1 MTTNQTKF
9 EQKKKVIKKMLAAT
23 LLSVGIFTSFM
34 AEEGVNHAQAYMIT
48 CAQERYD
55 GYEAYKENVLSKKHY
70 KDAGL
75 SALYKNVVNMFPK
88 MLNFD
93 DGRHKRWVDN
103 DVVVIDNGTTNAS
116 MYPGG
121 YMVFTKS
128 MLDFC
133 RTYENAGYISGYKKR
148 DSDPDTT
155 GLYANGMIMG
165 VLCHEFSHHINEDY
179 LKRMDKNCKVNIL
192 GQIIGMFTPHT
203 TNAAAAQLG
212 AAMFVHNLA
221 VTGYSKP
228 DERDADETAMK
239 MMSQMTLYGVGDICA
254 YHYRTGNKL
263 RLNNK
268 DPWKESKTHPSSFGR
283 MKKAQ
288 DYIKKMSNG
297 KVKLRN
303 YTKAEMKKYYQ
314 YTDYLNQC
322 DSKYEYVLEVNGKLF
337 NEGMDNYPA
346 GYAMDNEDNGLAQDR
361 TFHIAGQIA
370 SAVESGVFKKRN
382 IRYISAKDYND
393 GTKGSKNSGYVYVNC
408 PTKSGGSVM
417 LIIDRVDLTE
427 FYFNKAIKEGT
438 KGISP
443 YSNRYNEMAVV
454 KGIYDA
460 AED

>member
-1 MTTNQTKF
+1 MTIINQT
-9 EQKKKVIKKMLAAT
+9 IKRKSMLGKLIAAGLVT
-23 LLSVGIFTSFM
+23 IGVFAGLGITGGINTV
-34 AEEGVNHAQAYMIT
+34 EAYMIT
-48 CAQERYD
+48 CAQERND
-55 GYEAYKENVLSKKHY
+55 GYNAYREKVLSQEHY

-75 SALYKNVVNMFPK
+75 SALYKNVVYMFPK

-133 RTYENAGYISGYKKR
+133 RTYENDGYISGYKKR
-148 DSDPDTT
+148 GSDPDTT

-179 LKRMDKNCKVNIL
+179 LKRMDKNRKVNIL
-192 GQIIGMFTPHT
+192 GQIIGMFTPNT
-203 TNAAAAQLG
+203 PNAAAAQLG

-221 VTGYSKP
+221 VNGYSKP

-254 YHYRTGNKL
+254 YHYRSGNTL
-263 RLNNK
+263 RLKNK

-288 DYIKKMSNG
+288 DYIKKMADG

-314 YTDYLNQC
+314 YTGKLNQS
-322 DSKYEYVLEVNGKLF
+322 DSKYEYVLEINGKLF
-337 NEGMDNYPA
+337 NEGRSNYPA
-346 GYAMDNEDNGLAQDR
+346 GYALDNEENGLAQDR

-370 SAVESGVFKKRN
+370 SAMESGVFKKRN

-408 PTKSGGSVM
+408 STKSGGSVK
-417 LIIDRVDLTE
+417 LIIDRVDLDE
-427 FYFNKAIKEGT
+427 FYFNKAIKDGMA
-438 KGISP
+438 GISP
-443 YSNRYNEMAVV
+443 SSSRYNEMAVV